1 MKIPKEARKLSR
13 TLYRASFTNGRLD
26 KAKVG
31 AVVQHIVT
39 SKPRHYLAVLRN
51 YQRLLRMELERRHA
65 VIESAVALD
74 QATSDK
80 IVADLKARYGDDI
93 TTELKVT
100 PELIGGLRVRIGSDV
115 WDGSIAGRLA
125 ALRKNITSQH

>member
-31 AVVQHIVT
+31 AVVQQVLT
-39 SKPRHYLAVLRN
+39 AKPRHYLAALRN
-51 YQRLLRMELERRHA
+51 YQRLLRMELARRHA

-80 IVADLKARYGDDI
+80 IVADLKGRYGDDI
-93 TTELKVT
+93 TTEFKVT
-100 PELIGGLRVRIGSDV
+100 PELVGGLRVRLGSDV
-115 WDGSIAGRLA
+115 WDGSVSGRLA
-125 ALRKNITSQH
+125 VLQKNLSRQL